1 MRHRTAGV
9 RQASPGHIQTMT
21 ELHEPTPQDADVVA
35 LLERQHEQI
44 SALLDRVMGTTGTD
58 RKEAFDAVREMLAR
72 HETGEEM
79 VLRPLTRRVDGGEEI
94 AAGRMDE
101 ENGAKQVLAHL
112 EQLHVDS
119 EEFTTGFAELR
130 LSVLSH
136 AEAEE
141 QREFPAVRAG
151 IDASKRAIA
160 RDVLWKAEQAAPTHP
175 HPSAGTTAMNYVA
188 GPFAAMLDRAKDALS
203 RH

>member
-1 MRHRTAGV
+1 
-9 RQASPGHIQTMT
+9 MT
-21 ELHEPTPQDADVVA
+21 ELHAPDAQDSDVVA

-44 SALLDRVMGTTGTD
+44 RDLLDRVMGTTGTD
-58 RKEAFDAVREMLAR
+58 RKEAFDALREMLAR

-79 VLRPLTRRVDGGEEI
+79 VLRPLTRRVDGGEDL

-101 ENGAKQVLAHL
+101 ENEAKQVLAHL

-119 EEFTTGFAELR
+119 DEFTTGFAEFR
-130 LSVLSH
+130 LSVLAH

-141 QREFPAVRAG
+141 QQEFPAVRAG
-151 IDASKRAIA
+151 IDAGKRGIA
-160 RDVLWKAEQAAPTHP
+160 LGVLWKAEQAAPTHP
-175 HPSAGTTAMNYVA
+175 HPSAKTTTMNYIA
-188 GPFAAMLDRAKDALS
+188 GPFAAMLDRARDALA